1 MTTYAVGT
9 GIRQPA
15 VAGAFYP
22 AQQERLLQM
31 LVSFLEAASP
41 PRLQE
46 VRALISPHAGYIY
59 SGPIAAYGY
68 RLLMMQE
75 TRPRRIYLLGPA
87 HRVWVRGVAAGTYAA
102 FRTPLGDVPVDVVHL
117 DRILS
122 AATLIHALPV
132 AHRDEHCL
140 EVQLPFLQV
149 VYDGDV
155 PPIVPLLFGDV
166 DPRAVAREL
175 APFIGPDD
183 LIIVSSDLSHYYP
196 YERAR
201 ALDTAF
207 LQALL
212 DGDVAGV
219 ARGEACGQLPILTL
233 MTLAEAR
240 GWQPHLLDYRN
251 SGDTAGDHRQVVG
264 YASVAYTA
272 GGER

>member
-1 MTTYAVGT
+1 MNAYP
-9 GIRQPA
+9 IREPA

-22 AQQERLLQM
+22 AQKSRLLQM
-31 LVSFLEAASP
+31 IVSYLEAARP
-41 PRLQE
+41 PRLE
-46 VRALISPHAGYIY
+46 GVRALISPHAGYIY

-68 RLLMMQE
+68 RLLMLQE
-75 TRPRRIYLLGPA
+75 RVPRRIYLLGPA
-87 HRVWVRGVAAGTYAA
+87 HRVWFRGVAAGTYAA
-102 FRTPLGDVPVDVVHL
+102 FRTPLGDVPVDTAQLERLMDTSTV
-117 DRILS
+117 
-122 AATLIHALPV
+122 IHALPA

-149 VYDGDV
+149 VYDDAV
-155 PPIVPLLFGDV
+155 PPIVPLLFGEV
-166 DPRAVAREL
+166 DPVVVAQEL
-175 APFIGPDD
+175 APFLGADD
-183 LIIVSSDLSHYYP
+183 LILVSSDLSHYYP
-196 YERAR
+196 YETAR

-212 DGDVAGV
+212 AGDRMGV
-219 ARGEACGQLPILTL
+219 AQGEACGQIPILTL

>member
-1 MTTYAVGT
+1 MRSYP
-9 GIRQPA
+9 IREPA

-22 AQQERLLQM
+22 ARESQLLAM
-31 LVSFLEAASP
+31 IVSYLEAAQP
-41 PRLQE
+41 PRLAN

-59 SGPIAAYGY
+59 SGPVAAYGY
-68 RLLMMQE
+68 RLLMMQASI
-75 TRPRRIYLLGPA
+75 PRRIYLLGPA

-102 FRTPLGDVPVDVVHL
+102 FRTPLGDVRVDTAQL
-117 DRILS
+117 ERLMEAS
-122 AATLIHALPV
+122 ALIQPLPV

-149 VYDGDV
+149 VYDEEV
-155 PPIVPLLFGDV
+155 PPIVPLLFGEV
-166 DPRAVAREL
+166 DPVAVAADL
-175 APFIGPDD
+175 APFIGANDL
-183 LIIVSSDLSHYYP
+183 LIISSDLSHYYP
-196 YERAR
+196 YETAK

-212 DGDVAGV
+212 AGDRRGV
-219 ARGEACGQLPILTL
+219 AQGEACGQLPILTL
-233 MTLAEAR
+233 MTLAEAG
-240 GWQPHLLDYRN
+240 GWRPHLLDYRN

>member
-9 GIRQPA
+9 EIRPPA

-22 AQQERLLQM
+22 ARRERLLQM
-31 LVSFLEAASP
+31 LISFLEAAKP
-41 PRLQE
+41 PRLQG
-46 VRALISPHAGYIY
+46 VQALISPHAGYIY

-75 TRPRRIYLLGPA
+75 ARPRRIYLLGPA
-87 HRVWVRGVAAGTYAA
+87 HRVWFRGVAAGAYAA
-102 FRTPLGDVPVDVVHL
+102 FRTPLGDVPVDMAQL
-117 DRILS
+117 ERLMTAS
-122 AATLIHALPV
+122 TRIHALPV

-155 PPIVPLLFGDV
+155 PPIVPLLFGEV
-166 DPRAVAREL
+166 DPGVVAQEL
-175 APFIGPDD
+175 APFVGPDD

-212 DGDVAGV
+212 EGDVAGV
-219 ARGEACGQLPILTL
+219 AQGEACGQLPILTL
-233 MTLAEAR
+233 MRLAEAR
-240 GWQPHLLDYRN
+240 GWQPYLLDYRN